1 MSTNNTT
8 VANGSLNIRT
18 SEKDGQKYNY
28 FIAREVWMK
37 VADGAFT
44 RAMEMSK
51 EKNVASG
58 GAVSS
63 LLHAY
68 GLKED
73 KMEASGIRPFPE
85 EGAVFTKACADKWL
99 EAMAFVKPR
108 TAGTRKTAREITMD
122 AILATLSVPGI
133 TWDTIK
139 GVYPAFTLEEVEEYR
154 DAASDEEE
162 PSEAEAGAGV

>member
-8 VANGSLNIRT
+8 AANGNLNIRT

-28 FIAREVWMK
+28 FIGRDVWLK

-44 RAMEMSK
+44 RAVEASK

-73 KMEASGIRPFPE
+73 KMEASGIRPFPKEGE
-85 EGAVFTKACADKWL
+85 EFTEESADKWL

-108 TAGTRKTAREITMD
+108 VAGTRKTAREITMD

-154 DAASDEEE
+154 DATL
-162 PSEAEAGAGV
+162 EAEEGAEG